1 MKISFFKWFYPGMGV
16 KRWIILAILG
26 IIMIGVGS
34 AVYISEVFILGKIVD
49 LTTVILGIALIFV
62 SIYKIFSSFIKVI
75 LPPGNKDLATILYE
89 KRHLERGPKIVVV
102 GGGTGLSVL
111 LHGIKEF
118 TSNIRAIVTVA
129 DSGGSSGRLR
139 EQFDV
144 LPPGDI
150 RNCLVALADAEPLMQ
165 KLFQFRFKEG
175 GELEGHNFGNL
186 FITAMTKVTGDFEE
200 AVKESSKVL
209 AIRGQVIPSTLE
221 RVTLVAEYTDGS
233 SIKGEDKIPKKNL
246 PIRKVTLTPQDVP
259 AAEEALKAI
268 EEAEVIILGPGSLY
282 TSIIPNLL
290 IKGITD
296 AIANSSAMKIYICN
310 VMTQSG
316 ETDGY
321 KASDHIRALISHS
334 GKKDIVNFCVVNT
347 AAKVPKELLSKYEQQ
362 KSFPVVA
369 DSKNIKELGCTVVE
383 GNLISTADY
392 LRHNSEKLTKIIIS
406 LILRKR

>member
-1 MKISFFKWFYPGMGV
+1 MKFSFFKWFYPGMGV
-16 KRWIILAILG
+16 KRWVILAVLG
-26 IIMIGVGS
+26 IIMVAVGS
-34 AVYISEVFILGKIVD
+34 AVYISEVFVFGKIVD
-49 LTTVILGIALIFV
+49 LTTVILGIILVFV

-89 KRHLERGPKIVVV
+89 KRHLERGPRIVVV

-118 TSNIRAIVTVA
+118 TSNIKAIVTVA

-175 GELEGHNFGNL
+175 GDLEGHNFGNL
-186 FITAMTKVTGDFEE
+186 FITAMTKVTGDFEV
-200 AVKESSKVL
+200 AIKESSKVL

-221 RVTLVAEYTDGS
+221 RVTLVAEYKDGS
-233 SIKGEDKIPKKNL
+233 HIKGEDKIPERKL
-246 PIRKVTLTPQDVP
+246 PIKKVSLEPENAS

-268 EEAEVIILGPGSLY
+268 EEADVIILGPGSLY
-282 TSIIPNLL
+282 TSIIPNLI
-290 IKGITD
+290 IKGISD
-296 AIANSSAMKIYICN
+296 AIAKATAMKIYVCN
-310 VMTQSG
+310 VMTQPG

-321 KASDHIRALISHS
+321 KASDHLRALIGHS
-334 GKKDIVNFCVVNT
+334 GKKNIVNFCVVNT
-347 AAKVPKELLSKYEQQ
+347 ATRVPKELLEKYEQQ
-362 KSFPVVA
+362 KSFPVIA
-369 DSKNIKELGCTVVE
+369 DSKAIKDLGCSVVE
-383 GNLISTADY
+383 GSLISAANFV
-392 LRHNSEKLTKIIIS
+392 RHDSEKLAKIIIS